1 MAKGHRL
8 DLTPIQKHRG
18 EWFRRIHVPW
28 YLHGT
33 PRHFQEYHDCTFE
46 KPLFAKSFTMF
57 VDMYYGRTKI

>member
-33 PRHFQEYHDCTFE
+33 PRHFQEYHGT
-46 KPLFAKSFTMF
+46 FAKNI
-57 VDMYYGRTKI
+57 VCDIIYHVCGHVLQ